1 MFYYTYERKRR
12 PMELDSLSGRP
23 LPPPPVVS
31 LPTDSRSARLL
42 VAVSLDERS
51 SFSLCFI
58 EVLHGVST
66 AGPSEQKKRELRVM
80 MAEEMGS
87 GFFIFFV
94 LRLFDICELLLLP
107 PVILEVGLFLF
118 FNYIFLSVFIFR
130 CNPFRFAFCFS
141 ALKMFGIVGK
151 GETRLRFWESILRFF
166 LCFFFLKK
174 SPNLCRES
182 SLLL

>member
-66 AGPSEQKKRELRVM
+66 AGPSEQKKKRTEGNDGRGNGV
-80 MAEEMGS
+80 
-87 GFFIFFV
+87 
-94 LRLFDICELLLLP
+94 RLFH
-107 PVILEVGLFLF
+107 
-118 FNYIFLSVFIFR
+118 IFCFATVWHLWAAVTTSSHPRGGVVFIFQLYFFISFHFSMQPVSI
-130 CNPFRFAFCFS
+130 CLLFFCS
-141 ALKMFGIVGK
+141 ENVWNRRK
-151 GETRLRFWESILRFF
+151 GWDEASILGINIAVF
-166 LCFFFLKK
+166 
-174 SPNLCRES
+174 P
-182 SLLL
+182 